1 MLTDDELMRYSRQ
14 LLLPQLDVAGQIRL
28 KQSRVLVVGAG
39 GLGCPVAL
47 YLGGAGVGH
56 LVLADD
62 DRVEIANLQR
72 QVAFRQSDI
81 GASKAESLARQIRG
95 MNPDIQV
102 DAVAERLS
110 GEALAQQVA
119 SATLVVDCTDNFD
132 TRFAINRACVEAG
145 VPLVSGAAIRGEGQV
160 SVFDSRSPD
169 RPCYQCLYPDSG
181 DEDLRCSE
189 AGVIGPLVGLIGA
202 CQAME
207 AIKVI
212 AGVGESLTGRLLL
225 LDAWRMEWR
234 EMKLARDPAC
244 PICGPA
250 HSGGALE

>member
-14 LLLPQLDVAGQIRL
+14 LLLPQLDVQGQLRL
-28 KQSRVLVVGAG
+28 KNSRVLVVGAG

-47 YLGGAGVGH
+47 YLGGAGIGH

-62 DRVEIANLQR
+62 DAVELANLQR

-81 GASKAESLARQIRG
+81 GRPKADCLAEQVRA
-95 MNPDIQV
+95 MNPDIRV
-102 DAVAERLS
+102 
-110 GEALAQQVA
+110 EALTTRLAGDALTDQVQA
-119 SATLVVDCTDNFD
+119 ADLVVDCTDNFS
-132 TRFAINRACVEAG
+132 TRFAINRACVAAG
-145 VPLVSGAAIRGEGQV
+145 IALVSGAAIRGEGQV
-160 SVFDSRSPD
+160 SVFDTREPGS
-169 RPCYQCLYPDSG
+169 PCYQCLYAETG

-207 AIKVI
+207 VIKVI
-212 AGVGESLTGRLLL
+212 AGVGRPLAGRLLL

-234 EMKLARDPAC
+234 EMKLARDPGC
-244 PICGPA
+244 PVCHSEAPA
-250 HSGGALE
+250 SE